1 MSDPARDLGADS
13 ERTEQVCSGLRIAVW
28 SILLNLVSVLLL
40 VVPEGAMIRAAVVL
54 LAIVLAVWGTVR
66 MARGMNF
73 DLIVIVLLAM
83 VMVLPMVNLVILLV
97 VNARA
102 ARFLRSHGYRVGLF
116 GATKAS

>member
-1 MSDPARDLGADS
+1 MSDSGNDQRAET

-28 SILLNLVSVLLL
+28 AILLNLVSVVLL
-40 VVPEGAMIRAAVVL
+40 VVPDGAMIRAVTVL

-66 MARGMNF
+66 MARGMKF

-83 VMVLPMVNLVILLV
+83 VMVLPMLNLVILLI

-102 ARFLRSHGYRVGLF
+102 ARFLREHGYRVGLL
-116 GATKAS
+116 GAMKEG